1 MEISELR
8 INQLQAEYQEKQL
21 LYTKLC
27 SELVTQL
34 NELISEAGVPLAF
47 PIEYRVKTWKSIYE
61 KCQRRSLCPKELGEI
76 PDIAGLRIILLF
88 IRDLD
93 KSCKII
99 EQNFK
104 IIQKEDTNQRLSPDQ
119 FGYGSIHY
127 ELAPNEK
134 WLSVPTLRRLQGL
147 RAEVQVRTASQHIW
161 ANASH
166 ILQYK
171 QESDVPIPIRRSI
184 NRAAAVLEL
193 VDFEFE
199 RLLNER
205 EGYLSK
211 IENIDEN
218 ETLNTDSLR
227 HILDNLLP
235 EKNKDQTENYAE
247 LLEELRHFNIT
258 TGRNLKDIITQ
269 NWNEVSK
276 VEADIVSKF
285 HEIPRDEREKKGVFY
300 NHMGLMREA
309 LRSEFGKDFENYMF
323 KKYPPPTDELEIDG
337 DLP

>member
-1 MEISELR
+1 MEIIELP
-8 INQLQAEYQEKQL
+8 INQLEAEYQEKQP

-34 NELISEAGVPLAF
+34 NELISEAGVSLAF

-61 KCQRRSLCPKELGEI
+61 KCQRKSLTPKEIGEI
-76 PDIAGLRIILLF
+76 PDIAGIRIILLF
-88 IRDLD
+88 KHDLD
-93 KSCKII
+93 KACEKI
-99 EQNFK
+99 ERNFE
-104 IIQKEDTNQRLSPDQ
+104 ILQKEDALQRLGPDK

-127 ELAPNEK
+127 ELTPPEK
-134 WLSVPTLRRLQGL
+134 WLSVPSLRRLRGL

-161 ANASH
+161 ATVSH
-166 ILQYK
+166 LLQYK
-171 QESDVPIPIRRSI
+171 QESDVPVPIRRSI
-184 NRAAAVLEL
+184 NRAAAVLEI
-193 VDFEFE
+193 VDLEFE

-205 EGYLSK
+205 ESYLSR
-211 IENIDEN
+211 IESIDEN
-218 ETLNTDSLR
+218 ETLNTDTLR

-258 TGRNLKDIITQ
+258 TGRNLKDIITR

-276 VEADIVSKF
+276 VEAGIVSKF
-285 HEIPRDEREKKGVFY
+285 PEIPRDDREKKGVFY
-300 NHMGLMREA
+300 NHMGMMREA
-309 LRSEFGKDFENYMF
+309 LRSEFGNDFDNYMI
-323 KKYPPPTDELEIDG
+323 KKYPPPTDEVEIDG